1 VETLSLTTGPPLNG
15 FEAFRARTG
24 DELAHAIETNLG
36 GRVVRALT
44 GTSFDTRANRYRL
57 TTSELWY
64 CAYGFPIRI
73 QFSAGDYFRVQ
84 FPHSGKAVTHLERRA
99 ISVGDVRGCISD
111 ASATIDFDS
120 DFQQVAWRIAR
131 DELLRKL
138 ATLTGRACRRDLTF
152 DAALDFSAGPTRMLS
167 SILRSLLDSITPA
180 TGAGYPMILV
190 ELEQALIIALLCGS
204 GHSYRTLLDGA
215 VSPSAKWQVRRIE
228 EYIEAHCLEPIR
240 IEDLV
245 ELTGTSARSIYRAFR
260 ESRGYSP
267 MQFAKLRR
275 LERAR
280 RLLLESSPGQS
291 VTSIALACGFT
302 ELSHFTRAFSQTFG
316 EPPSAILARRER
328 MG

>member
-1 VETLSLTTGPPLNG
+1 MP
-15 FEAFRARTG
+15 R
-24 DELAHAIETNLG
+24 
-36 GRVVRALT
+36 GR
-44 GTSFDTRANRYRL
+44 G
-57 TTSELWY
+57 
-64 CAYGFPIRI
+64 
-73 QFSAGDYFRVQ
+73 
-84 FPHSGKAVTHLERRA
+84 
-99 ISVGDVRGCISD
+99 
-111 ASATIDFDS
+111 AS
-120 DFQQVAWRIAR
+120 
-131 DELLRKL
+131 
-138 ATLTGRACRRDLTF
+138 
-152 DAALDFSAGPTRMLS
+152 
-167 SILRSLLDSITPA
+167 
-180 TGAGYPMILV
+180 
-190 ELEQALIIALLCGS
+190 
-204 GHSYRTLLDGA
+204 
-215 VSPSAKWQVRRIE
+215 
-228 EYIEAHCLEPIR
+228 LEPIR